1 MPRLNEK
8 EDEGLKTD
16 RAAKVGKT
24 VAPIEQKQVTIDLI
38 SEQRQLG
45 EKKDSV
51 SSAQIKNLARKKVL
65 QSAANPQGPASS
77 LSGQ

>member
-8 EDEGLKTD
+8 EDEGLKPD

-24 VAPIEQKQVTIDLI
+24 VAPLEHKQVTIDLI
-38 SEQRQLG
+38 SEQRQIG

-51 SSAQIKNLARKKVL
+51 SSNQIKSLAKKKVV
-65 QSAANPQGPASS
+65 
-77 LSGQ
+77 